1 MDKLRIHDLS
11 RLSSVLDAE
20 RFLLF
25 KHSTVCSIS
34 DQAFRA
40 YERFLAVHPDVP
52 SGWIEV
58 REQRDGAQ
66 HVARHTG
73 IAHESPQALW
83 IRDGKVAWH
92 ASHWDITP
100 AALAAAVAS

>member
-1 MDKLRIHDLS
+1 MDKLRIHDLG
-11 RLSSVLDAE
+11 RLSAVLDAE

-34 DQAFRA
+34 DHAFKA
-40 YERFLAVHPDVP
+40 YERFLVDHPDVP

-58 REQRDGAQ
+58 REQRDGSQ

-73 IAHESPQALW
+73 VVHESPQALW
-83 IRDGKVAWH
+83 IRDGQVAWH
-92 ASHWDITP
+92 ASHWDITQD
-100 AALAAAVAS
+100 ALAAAVGA